1 MVEEK
6 ITGVKRGELRMKRGF
21 ILLLAGLLILGFLT
35 GCAAEKEEG
44 TLVMGT
50 NADFPPFELRN
61 EQNEVDGFDVDI
73 AKAVA
78 AAMGKELV
86 IEDMAFDGLIPA
98 LQTDK
103 IDIAIAGMTIRP
115 DREEEVNFSKPYYN
129 AGQTVVVREENDEI
143 QGVDDLEGKLIAVQL
158 GTTGD
163 FEAHERFP
171 AENIRQFN
179 QVNEAFLE
187 LGNERVDAIIID
199 IPVAERYMRSK
210 AVLKLSVGLYRGI
223 IRHCR

>member
-1 MVEEK
+1 MEK
-6 ITGVKRGELRMKRGF
+6 TEIKRGEFWMKRGF
-21 ILLLAGLLILGFLT
+21 IFLLVGLLILGLLS
-35 GCAAEKEEG
+35 GCAAQKEEG

-78 AAMGKELV
+78 EAMGKELV

-103 IDIAIAGMTIRP
+103 IDIAIAGMTITPERL
-115 DREEEVNFSKPYYN
+115 EEVDFSTPYYN
-129 AGQTVVVREENDEI
+129 AGQTVVVREENEI
-143 QGVDDLEGKLIAVQL
+143 QMWTTWSGKLIAVQL

-163 FEAHERFP
+163 LEAHDRFP
-171 AENIRQFN
+171 PKISASLTR
-179 QVNEAFLE
+179 LTK
-187 LGNERVDAIIID
+187 
-199 IPVAERYMRSK
+199 PS
-210 AVLKLSVGLYRGI
+210 
-223 IRHCR
+223 